1 MSKLKKVTPFKRI
14 QTKFPQRTLSY
25 QEVSTV
31 LAALRYLQEN
41 RDDVISISMSHFDD
55 VEPLTA
61 EQIDTLCEEINTTS
75 LILKGKY

>member
-41 RDDVISISMSHFDD
+41 RDDAIGMSHFDD